1 MALSEADIEAV
12 ATRVADLL
20 RAGQV
25 GADLVDANEIARR
38 FRVSRDFVYEH
49 ANDLGAVR
57 LGNGPKARLRFD
69 PAKVAQTLRKPPEH
83 TAPKPHRRGT
93 RRSSSLLPIRGR

>member
-20 RAGQV
+20 RMGQASAEL
-25 GADLVDANEIARR
+25 ADAAEIARR
-38 FRVSRDFVYEH
+38 FGVSRDFVYDH
-49 ANDLGAVR
+49 ADDLGAVR

-69 PAKVAQTLRKPPEH
+69 PARVSRALRKPPPKA
-83 TAPKPHRRGT
+83 TPPSRRRAPRS
-93 RRSSSLLPIRGR
+93 SSSLLPIQKR

>member
-49 ANDLGAVR
+49 ADDLGAVR

-69 PAKVAQTLRKPPEH
+69 PTKVAQTLRRPPEQ
-83 TAPKPHRRGT
+83 TTPKPRRREA
-93 RRSSSLLPIRGR
+93 RRSSSLLPIRER

>member
-12 ATRVADLL
+12 AARVADLL
-20 RAGQV
+20 RTGQ
-25 GADLVDANEIARR
+25 ASAELVDAAEIARR
-38 FRVSRDFVYEH
+38 FGVSRDFVYDR
-49 ANDLGAVR
+49 ADDLGAVR

-69 PAKVAQTLRKPPEH
+69 PAKVAQTLRKPPEQ
-83 TAPKPHRRGT
+83 TAPKPRRRGT